1 MHSLTCNTIRVSLSV
16 SKLYGNRTY
25 DARIWNDVLNESHTE
40 ELRLFRTE
48 AVVARQD
55 SDFGR
60 AITLRSLP
68 VFAVL
73 TFGIFA
79 AVLVIS
85 FLIFGEYTRRV
96 KLSGTVVPSNG
107 IMRVFARSEGQLAA
121 MDVVEGT
128 RVKSGQHIYT
138 IVSDTITDLG
148 ETQAVIAAH
157 LHKQRTELETE
168 ISSQQALNEINRAGL
183 VEKERNTLREIE
195 QVRVQIK
202 TASDYADVLKTISE
216 NYKGYADKHIITQ
229 RESYDRLDR
238 SMGQESEL
246 ENLRRQATQ
255 LEQKL
260 ADARSEL
267 EGLDPQSKNTI
278 SQLQRQM
285 SVIDKE
291 IAEGEARRQNQVI
304 SPVSGTVTAVL
315 VKPGETVAAGTPVLS
330 ILPDKSELE
339 VHLFGGSDAVGFL
352 KEKAAVQMRYAA
364 FPYQKFGLYRGQVTN
379 ISRVTIPKKDLDF
392 IGTDVQP
399 PKDHAVNGVAAPYL
413 VTVKPDNDYVEAYGK
428 HEPIRPGMSVE
439 ADVLLDTRRIYE
451 WMLEPL
457 FSLKNTL
464 SDKEMP
470 K

>member
-1 MHSLTCNTIRVSLSV
+1 M
-16 SKLYGNRTY
+16 KG
-25 DARIWNDVLNESHTE
+25 SHTE
-40 ELRLFRTE
+40 ELRLFRLE
-48 AVVARQD
+48 AVIARQD

-79 AVLVIS
+79 AVLIIL

-96 KLSGTVVPSNG
+96 ELSGTVVPSNG
-107 IMRVFARSEGQLAA
+107 IMRVFARSEGQLTL

-128 RVKSGQHIYT
+128 RVRSGQHIYT
-138 IVSDTITDLG
+138 IASDTITDLG

-157 LHKQRTELETE
+157 LRKQRIELETE
-168 ISSQQALNEINRAGL
+168 ISSQQALNKINRAGL
-183 VEKERNTLREIE
+183 LEKERNTLQEIE

-202 TASDYADVLKTISE
+202 TASDYSEVLKTISD
-216 NYKGYADKHIITQ
+216 NYKGYAGKHIITQ

-246 ENLRRQATQ
+246 ESLRRQATQ

-260 ADARSEL
+260 ADARNEL
-267 EGLDPQSKNTI
+267 KRLDPQSQNTI
-278 SQLQRQM
+278 SQLQRQI
-285 SVIDKE
+285 SVIDQE
-291 IAEGEARRQNQVI
+291 IAEGEARRQTQMV

-330 ILPDKSELE
+330 ILPDKSDLE
-339 VHLFGGSDAVGFL
+339 VHLYGGSGAVGFL
-352 KEKAAVQMRYAA
+352 KQNATVQMRYAA
-364 FPYQKFGLYRGQVTN
+364 FPYQKFGLYRGQITN

-392 IGTDVQP
+392 IGTDVEP
-399 PKDHAVNGVAAPYL
+399 PNDQSANGGAPYL